1 MTPMRAPRWGWL
13 LATVAS
19 LALVLL
25 AAMSSGTAL
34 DTAAIDLRHRWVALT
49 APAMDPDPS
58 DPAAATA
65 LATMV
70 GMNVF
75 LEQEVEPD
83 KRQLSLELLRSAGIG
98 WIRQELPWE
107 QIEPDA
113 RGEYVDT
120 KFGGSTWAK
129 FDDIVDRANALGLN
143 VVLRLDTSPTWAR
156 PADALDGRA
165 PPQNYDDYFNF
176 VEQAV
181 THFRGRVRA
190 YQVWNEPNLDIEW
203 GGQAPDPAG
212 YARLLRG
219 AAERIHRADPNA
231 QVVMA
236 ALSPTLTDNQDAQN
250 ELRYLQGLY
259 DAGARGSF
267 DVLALQAYGLRGG
280 PDDPRT
286 DVTDVTFSRPRLVRD
301 VMLRNGDGATP
312 VWATEV
318 GWNVNPPDLTE
329 QKFGRVTPTLQARYT
344 VRAFER
350 VRADWPWMQALY
362 VWFWKRAD
370 EENRDQDWFWF
381 RLADPDFTLQ
391 PAYYALRDEVQQR
404 GL

>member
-1 MTPMRAPRWGWL
+1 MAAPTGGWL
-13 LATVAS
+13 IAGLAS
-19 LALVLL
+19 VLL
-25 AAMSSGTAL
+25 LFAFAATSGSPL
-34 DTAAIDLRHRWVALT
+34 DTAGVDLRHRWVALT
-49 APAMDPDPS
+49 APARDADLAQQPATRPPS
-58 DPAAATA
+58 S
-65 LATMV
+65 MV

-83 KRQLSLELLRSAGIG
+83 KRQLSLELLRAAGIG

-107 QIEPDA
+107 QIEPVA
-113 RGEYVDT
+113 RGEYVDP
-120 KFGGSTWAK
+120 KFGDSTWDK
-129 FDDIVDRANALGLN
+129 FDDIVDRANALGFE
-143 VVLRLDTSPTWAR
+143 VVLRLDTSPEWAR
-156 PADALDGRA
+156 PSDAADGRT
-165 PPQNYDDYFNF
+165 PPVRYEDYWNF
-176 VEQAV
+176 VEAAAS
-181 THFRGRVRA
+181 HFRGRVRA
-190 YQVWNEPNLDIEW
+190 YQIWNEPNLDIEW
-203 GGQAPDPAG
+203 GGQPPDPVG

-219 AAERIHRADPNA
+219 AAERVRSADPQA

-250 ELRYLQGLY
+250 ELLYLQGLY
-259 DAGARGSF
+259 DAGAKGAF

-286 DVTDVTFSRPRLVRD
+286 DVTDVTFSRPRLVRE
-301 VMLRNGDGATP
+301 VMLQNGDGATP

-344 VRAFER
+344 VRAFD
-350 VRADWPWMQALY
+350 RARQEWPWMQVLY

-370 EENRDQDWFWF
+370 EANRDQDWFWF
-381 RLADPDFTLQ
+381 RLADPDFSLQ
-391 PAYYALRDEVQQR
+391 PVYFALRDYVAQR